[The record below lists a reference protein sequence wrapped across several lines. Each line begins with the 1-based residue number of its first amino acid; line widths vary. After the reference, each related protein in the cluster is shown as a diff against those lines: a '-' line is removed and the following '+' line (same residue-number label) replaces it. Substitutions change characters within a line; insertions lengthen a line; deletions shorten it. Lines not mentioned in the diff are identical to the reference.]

1 MRAMNTVGPL
11 VCPILVGRDD
21 LLALAERRLADAAA
35 GRGHVLFLA
44 GEAGIGKT
52 RLLGSIERRAATLG
66 FRVARGGTY
75 PGDLEVPGA
84 VFLELARVMR
94 RTPALAEAGEQVSSR
109 LADADRVTDGTD
121 GDAHRRR
128 RLLTLDVAD
137 DLAAVAADG
146 PTLLCLEDLHQADDL
161 TLEIVANL
169 ARWAVD
175 LPLLVLAT
183 YRSDELYPRVPM
195 REWRARLLAQRQ
207 AEEARLR
214 RLDLDETATMAAV
227 LLASG
232 EPAPRDIAVAIHAR
246 TDGIPLHVEE
256 LIGLLGASGTANLV
270 ATAQDVPDTLEA
282 AILGR
287 FGLRSAEAQSVARI
301 GSVIGRSFEYD
312 LLAGVVGVTSDEGET
327 LDAPLAE
334 LADHF
339 LLAAAPASGRYGV
352 RHALICD
359 AIYARIPDAE
369 RRRIHARVAEIA
381 ADRGDFSD
389 AFLSLQ
395 LERAGKRVEAF
406 EAARRAGAAAT
417 MISAHREAFELYG
430 RALRNAP
437 PDLQAAERAALLEAH
452 AREAAAID
460 DNRTAADGFAAAR
473 DAWLRADQPLAAAE
487 AVVPLVGALHL
498 LGADLAQRTGRLDEA
513 LASVRAVAA
522 DDAAP
527 GGPADIDAAASRAAG
542 RIEAGLAAAYMLSR
556 RLDEGVAHAE
566 AARALAGAAADDP
579 TLRNAEVTLAV
590 CLAFRGDVEA
600 SVALLERQISAARTA
615 GAEAEASRGYRM
627 LGSVASVIVEYE
639 RGERWLRDGID
650 LAERVERWNDRHYLA
665 AHLAHVLWATGR
677 WDDAEA
683 VAEHAKH
690 DGRGGIT
697 TRITADH
704 VLGFV
709 ALGRGELDRAA
720 ASLEDARL
728 AGERMGELQRLSP
741 ALWGLAEVA
750 LLRGDAPAAIRWA
763 DAGRLAS
770 LAVRDAAYLYP
781 FAVTGTRAH
790 LAAADPS
797 GASAYLDAVEAELRH
812 RSIPGTMPAIDHA
825 RGLLALHAGSTVE
838 ARRRLTAAA
847 DGWTARGRA
856 WEGAWARLDLA
867 RAYQRANRRPD
878 AARLGAEIEALADG
892 LGSAP
897 LRDAARALR
906 GRPGTPDDGA
916 PWSPLT
922 GREWEVATLVA
933 DGLTNG
939 EVAARLGLATRTA
952 SAHVEHILAKLG
964 VGRRAEIAAW
974 VAGIRASRQPPG

>member
-1 MRAMNTVGPL
+1 MRAMNMVGPL

-21 LLALAERRLADAAA
+21 MLALAERRLEEAMD

-94 RTPALAEAGEQVSSR
+94 RTPALAAAGEQVASR
-109 LADADRVTDGTD
+109 LASADSVAHGTPD

-137 DLAAVAADG
+137 DLATVAADG
-146 PTLLCLEDLHQADDL
+146 PLLLCLEDLHQADDL

-169 ARWAVD
+169 ARRAVD

-214 RLDLDETATMAAV
+214 RLGLDETATMASV
-227 LLASG
+227 LLAAG
-232 EPAPRDIAVAIHAR
+232 EPAPRDIVVAIHDR

-256 LIGLLGASGTANLV
+256 LIGLLGASGTANLA
-270 ATAQDVPDTLEA
+270 ATSQDVPDTLEA

-287 FGLRSAEAQSVARI
+287 FGLRSPEAQSVARI

-312 LLAGVVGVTSDEGET
+312 LLAGVVGVPSDEDDR

-339 LLAAAPASGRYGV
+339 LLAAAPASGRYGF

-369 RRRIHARVAEIA
+369 RRRLHARVAEIA
-381 ADRGDFSD
+381 SARGDFSD

-395 LERAGKRVEAF
+395 LERAGKRAEAF
-406 EAARRAGAAAT
+406 DAARRAGAAAT
-417 MISAHREAFELYG
+417 MISAHREAFELYA
-430 RALRNAP
+430 RALRNASQDLP
-437 PDLQAAERAALLEAH
+437 PAERAALLEAH

-460 DNRTAADGFAAAR
+460 DNRTAADGFEAAR
-473 DAWLRADQPLAAAE
+473 DAWQRADRPLAAAE

-513 LASVRAVAA
+513 LASVHAVATDGADDA
-522 DDAAP
+522 DDAAR
-527 GGPADIDAAASRAAG
+527 ATSRAAG

-556 RLDEGVAHAE
+556 QLDEGVAHAE
-566 AARALAGAAADDP
+566 AARVLATAAADEG

-600 SVALLERQISAARTA
+600 SVGLLEGQIAAARTA

-709 ALGRGELDRAA
+709 ALGRGELERAE
-720 ASLEDARL
+720 ASLEEARI
-728 AGERMGELQRLSP
+728 AGARMGELQRLSP

-750 LLRGDAPAAIRWA
+750 LLRGDPQEAIRRVE
-763 DAGRLAS
+763 AGRLAS
-770 LAVRDAAYLYP
+770 LEVHDAAYLFP
-781 FAVTGTRAH
+781 FAVTGTRAF
-790 LAAADPS
+790 LAAADAS
-797 GASAYLDAVEAELRH
+797 GAAAFLGVVEVELRS
-812 RSIPGTMPAIDHA
+812 RSIPGTLPAIDHA
-825 RGLLALHAGSTVE
+825 RGLLATHAGSTVE
-838 ARRRLTAAA
+838 ARRRLTVAVE
-847 DGWTARGRA
+847 GWTGRGRV

-878 AARLGAEIEALADG
+878 AARLGAEVETLADG

-897 LRDAARALR
+897 LRDAAHALR
-906 GRPGTPDDGA
+906 SRPGVPSDDA

-933 DGLTNG
+933 DGFTNG

-964 VGRRAEIAAW
+964 VGRRAEIGAW
-974 VAGIRASRQPPG
+974 VARVRASRQP

>member
-1 MRAMNTVGPL
+1 MRAMNMVGPL

-21 LLALAERRLADAAA
+21 LLALAERRLEQAAG

-94 RTPALAEAGEQVSSR
+94 RTPALAASGEQVAAR
-109 LADADRVTDGTD
+109 LASADSVADGTPD

-169 ARWAVD
+169 ARRAVD
-175 LPLLVLAT
+175 LPLVVLAT

-214 RLDLDETATMAAV
+214 RLDLDETATMASV
-227 LLASG
+227 LLAAG
-232 EPAPRDIAVAIHAR
+232 EPAPRDIAVAIHDR

-256 LIGLLGASGTANLV
+256 LIGLLGASGTANLA

-287 FGLRSAEAQSVARI
+287 FGLRSPEAQSVARI

-312 LLAGVVGVTSDEGET
+312 LLAGVVGVQVDDGDT

-339 LLAAAPASGRYGV
+339 LLAAAPASGRYGF

-369 RRRIHARVAEIA
+369 RRRLHARVAEIA
-381 ADRGDFSD
+381 SARGDFSD

-395 LERAGKRVEAF
+395 LERAGKRVDAF
-406 EAARRAGAAAT
+406 DAARRAGAAAT
-417 MISAHREAFELYG
+417 MISAHREAFELYA

-437 PDLQAAERAALLEAH
+437 PDLQPAERAELLEAH
-452 AREAAAID
+452 AREASAID
-460 DNRTAADGFAAAR
+460 DNRTAADGFEAAR
-473 DAWLRADQPLAAAE
+473 EAWLRADRPLDAAE

-513 LASVRAVAA
+513 LDSVRTAA
-522 DDAAP
+522 GQDGWADAAR
-527 GGPADIDAAASRAAG
+527 ATSRAAG

-556 RLDEGVAHAE
+556 QLDEGVAHAD
-566 AARALAGAAADDP
+566 AARALATEAVDDA
-579 TLRNAEVTLAV
+579 TLRNADVTLGV
-590 CLAFRGDVEA
+590 CLAFRGEVEA
-600 SVALLERQISAARTA
+600 SVALLERQIAAARTA

-704 VLGFV
+704 VLGYV
-709 ALGRGELDRAA
+709 ALGRGELDRAE
-720 ASLEDARL
+720 ASLEEARV
-728 AGERMGELQRLSP
+728 AGARMGELQRLSP

-750 LLRGDAPAAIRWA
+750 LQRGDPQAAIRWVE
-763 DAGRLAS
+763 AGRLAS
-770 LAVRDAAYLYP
+770 LEVRDAAYLFP

-790 LAAADPS
+790 LAASDPS
-797 GASAYLDAVEAELRH
+797 GAVAFLDAVEDELRH
-812 RSIPGTMPAIDHA
+812 RSIPGTLPAIDHA
-825 RGLLALHAGSTVE
+825 RGLLALHVGSTVE
-838 ARRRLTAAA
+838 ARRRLSAAVE
-847 DGWTARGRA
+847 GWGGRRRA
-856 WEGAWARLDLA
+856 WEGAWARVDLA

-878 AARLGAEIEALADG
+878 SARLGVEVEALADG
-892 LGSAP
+892 LGSVP
-897 LRDAARALR
+897 LHDAARSLR
-906 GRPGTPDDGA
+906 GRPGSPDDGA

-974 VAGIRASRQPPG
+974 VAGIRTPRQP